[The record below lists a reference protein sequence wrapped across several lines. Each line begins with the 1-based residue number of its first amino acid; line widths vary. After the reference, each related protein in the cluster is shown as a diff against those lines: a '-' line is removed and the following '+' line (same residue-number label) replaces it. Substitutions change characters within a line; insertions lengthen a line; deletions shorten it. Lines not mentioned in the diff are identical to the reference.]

1 MNKLR
6 HNIEIP
12 DGKDTQLRYCET
24 DLRDYSDYP
33 CRTQGG
39 IYFAVISGKAIL
51 SNGVEE
57 IQLVPQTEVSFITE
71 SVFQCLNPSEDF
83 RVRMFSYSHE
93 LFLKI
98 SMPIDNIFFE
108 YNEEH
113 PFYTHTPDERS
124 QRTWRE
130 LLEWM
135 DICRTLFSSDSKPRF
150 RTLQEE
156 NFLQGFWMW
165 NFGTIQER
173 IDTQQNFSNTHQ
185 IAHRFIRLVK
195 DEVSTRH
202 QASYYAD
209 RLNISQR
216 YLNKIIWRHTR
227 GRTPKQMID
236 AQLTA
241 LIKSLLADPT
251 LSLSEIAMRLDF
263 PDQSYLSRFFRRNT
277 GMSPTDYRASISRH
291 WKFK

>member
-1 MNKLR
+1 MEKPR
-6 HNIEIP
+6 HDILIP
-12 DGKDTQLRYCET
+12 TASKNHLTYCET
-24 DLRDYSDYP
+24 DFHDFTEYP
-33 CRTQGG
+33 CRTEGG
-39 IYFAVISGKAIL
+39 LYFAVISGTATL
-51 SNGVEE
+51 YNGMEE
-57 IQLVPQTEVSFITE
+57 IRLVPQTEVSFITE
-71 SVFQCLNPSEDF
+71 SVFQCINPSEDF
-83 RVRMFSYSHE
+83 RVRVFVYSRE

-113 PFYTHTPDERS
+113 PVYVHTPDVRS

-130 LLEWM
+130 LLQWM
-135 DICRTLFSSDSKPRF
+135 DICRTLFSRESKPRF
-150 RTLQEE
+150 RTMQEE

-165 NFGTIQER
+165 NFGTIQDR
-173 IDTQQNFSNTHQ
+173 IDTQQTFSNTHQ

-195 DEVSTRH
+195 EEVAAHH
-202 QASYYAD
+202 QAEYYAV

-241 LIKSLLADPT
+241 VIKSLLADPT
-251 LSLSEIAMRLDF
+251 LSLSEIALRLSF
-263 PDQSYLSRFFRRNT
+263 PDQSYFSRFFRRNT
-277 GMSPTDYRASISRH
+277 SMSPSDYRASISRH
-291 WKFK
+291 WKFN